1 MRMPVTYF
9 QRSNQQ
15 KNTRSPFRVR
25 SHWIKNHATQI
36 DPAHGSKRGELIT
49 SINEVLVL
57 TTSHFRCGT
66 DYQTLDNSL
75 TWPDHISVFHNLY
88 PSPLARY

>member
-1 MRMPVTYF
+1 MGHRREGLKGELVVGDGIKLRIRMPVTYF

-36 DPAHGSKRGELIT
+36 DPAHGSKRGELI
-49 SINEVLVL
+49 NEVRSKGQAVP
-57 TTSHFRCGT
+57 F
-66 DYQTLDNSL
+66 SL
-75 TWPDHISVFHNLY
+75 
-88 PSPLARY
+88 